1 MRISER
7 EYLKMQID
15 RLPDSVIKHIQ
26 EYVSF
31 QLYSLGMFDN
41 DTDYL
46 NSIPGM
52 AHIVTQ
58 GIAAPISECF
68 EDLE

>member
-1 MRISER
+1 MSER
-7 EYLKMQID
+7 EYLKIQID
-15 RLPDSVIKHIQ
+15 RLPDGVIKHIQ

-52 AHIVTQ
+52 ADMITQ
-58 GIAAPISECF
+58 GLATPISECF